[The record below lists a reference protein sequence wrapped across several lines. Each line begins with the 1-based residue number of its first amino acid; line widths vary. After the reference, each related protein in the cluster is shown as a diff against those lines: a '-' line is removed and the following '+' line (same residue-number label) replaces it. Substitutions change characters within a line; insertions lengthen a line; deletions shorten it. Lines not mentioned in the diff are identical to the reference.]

1 MPQLYLTNTQTK
13 QKELFE
19 PMDPQRVTMY
29 VCGPTVYN
37 YIHIGNAR
45 PVVVFDVLFRILRSL
60 YSNVVY
66 ARNITDIDDKIMQA
80 AREEGTDIATISERY
95 TQAYHEDVAALGS
108 LQPTVEP
115 KATDHL
121 PQMIAMMET
130 LITKGHAYVADDHV
144 LFSVESMPEYGMLSR
159 RKLDD
164 MLAGARVEVAG
175 YKKHPG
181 DFVLWKPSADD
192 EPGWE
197 SPWGRG
203 RPGWHTECVVMIES
217 HLGASIDIHG
227 GGKDLV
233 FPHHENELAQSHCA
247 HDGATYVRYWLH
259 NAFINM
265 EGEKMSKS
273 LGNVRTVKDLRQL
286 YRGEVLR
293 FALLS
298 AHYRSE
304 LDFSREVLEQAKSS
318 LDSLY
323 TALRDSADVPAMDV
337 NVQESPVYQALLD
350 DLNTP
355 IAISGLHQ
363 LARELNKADANHK
376 PRLRSLLQQSAE
388 LMGLLQS
395 EPEEWF
401 QGAISDEALS
411 AEEVEA
417 LIAERQAAKENKDYQ
432 RADDIREQLK
442 AAGIVLE
449 DSRAGTSWRR
459 A

>member
-1 MPQLYLTNTQTK
+1 MTELYLTNTQTK
-13 QKELFE
+13 KKERFE
-19 PMDPQRVTMY
+19 PMDPDRVTMY

-37 YIHIGNAR
+37 YIHIGNGR
-45 PVVVFDVLFRILRSL
+45 PAVVFDTFFRVLRTL
-60 YSNVVY
+60 YENVIY
-66 ARNITDIDDKIMQA
+66 ARNITDIDDKIMEA
-80 AREEGTDIATISERY
+80 AKEEGTDIGTITDRY
-95 TQAYHEDVAALGS
+95 TRAYHEDVAALGT
-108 LQPTVEP
+108 LEPTIEP

-130 LITKGHAYVADDHV
+130 LIEKGHAYASEKHV
-144 LFSVESMPEYGMLSR
+144 LFAVESMPEYGQLSHR
-159 RKLDD
+159 NLDD
-164 MLAGARVEVAG
+164 MLAGARVEVAS
-175 YKKHPG
+175 YKRHPG
-181 DFVLWKPSADD
+181 DFVLWKPSSDD
-192 EPGWE
+192 EPGWD

-217 HLGASIDIHG
+217 HLGSSIDIHG

-247 HDGATYVRYWLH
+247 HDGAQYVRYWLH

-273 LGNVRTVKDLRQL
+273 LGNVKTVHDLRQR

-293 FALLS
+293 FAILS

-304 LDFSREVLEQAKSS
+304 LDFSKELLDQAKSS

-323 TALRDSADVPAMDV
+323 TALRDVREVEPESVDVR
-337 NVQESPVYQALLD
+337 NSPVFDALLD

-363 LARELNKADANHK
+363 IAKDLNKAGTDEK
-376 PRLRSLLQQSAE
+376 PRLKGLLLKSAE
-388 LMGLLQS
+388 VMGLLQDD
-395 EPEEWF
+395 PEQWF
-401 QGAISDEALS
+401 KATLADDAISTERV
-411 AEEVEA
+411 EE
-417 LIAERQAAKENKDYQ
+417 LIAERQAAKKSKNYA
-432 RADDIREQLK
+432 RADEIREELK
-442 AAGIVLE
+442 EAGIVLE
-449 DSRAGTSWRR
+449 DSREGTSWRR